1 MNWIGWPLNPGL
13 LGLVYNGQLYF
24 PNMTFY
30 EKTTLDFSPV
40 ANSQTADRQGD
51 IAMNPHDP
59 TLIPLPIELCVRGS
73 PVPARPPARKQPPY
87 LVPGL
92 LLDHGL
98 AGSWTSAPF
107 PWSRLLLAS
116 WSCILPVLLV
126 QCLDTSSLMPSQA
139 PDANLKPSSCSET
152 VNLVEE

>member
-1 MNWIGWPLNPGL
+1 MNSIGWPLNPGL

-59 TLIPLPIELCVRGS
+59 TLISLPLTLCARRS
-73 PVPARPPARKQPPY
+73 PVAAHPPARKHPSCLVSGPGY
-87 LVPGL
+87 LGVMSVP
-92 LLDHGL
+92 
-98 AGSWTSAPF
+98 
-107 PWSRLLLAS
+107 
-116 WSCILPVLLV
+116 
-126 QCLDTSSLMPSQA
+126 M
-139 PDANLKPSSCSET
+139 NY
-152 VNLVEE
+152 